1 MDFIRAEILAL
12 GLVRD
17 RATEVSDL
25 KLAEHR
31 LIQIDD
37 GFGKII
43 DGLSGAAPSGVTDY
57 LRSIQREAAT
67 QARLTT
73 NKIIRMQHGD
83 ANADN
88 NNNSRKSND
97 NKPCGDV
104 RAKFASY
111 FGRKSRR
118 YSVSKDAQR
127 AIGKRWL
134 Q

>member
-1 MDFIRAEILAL
+1 MDCIRAEILAL

-43 DGLSGAAPSGVTDY
+43 DGLSGAAPSGVVDF
-57 LRSIQREAAT
+57 LRSYQREAAT

-73 NKIIRMQHGD
+73 NKIIRMQNGV

-88 NNNSRKSND
+88 NNHSTKSND
-97 NKPCGDV
+97 NKPCRDV
-104 RAKFASY
+104 RAKFASF
-111 FGRKSRR
+111 FGVKSKR
-118 YSVSKDAQR
+118 YTISDDAQR
-127 AIGKRWL
+127 VVGGSGL
-134 Q
+134 